1 MDLKQM
7 TMLALQISIVSTV
20 FGFGLKASGRDILYL
35 IRRPGLFARSL
46 LAVLVIMPLV
56 ALALAWMFDFPPAVE
71 VILVALAISPVP
83 PLLPMKET
91 KAGGDISYGLGLM
104 AVLAVVSI
112 VAVPAT
118 LSLFGQILGR
128 PLTMAPG
135 AIAGVM
141 IKSILMPLAAGMIAR
156 VLLPRMAERLSSAVM
171 MIVKVLLPVAAL
183 ALLAGAL
190 SAIWALI
197 GGGAAIA
204 LVIFTLA
211 GLVIGHVLGGPEPG
225 HSTVL
230 ALSTACRHPAL
241 AFAIASTNFPD
252 QPFGALILLY
262 VIVGAIVG
270 IPYLLWTRRQ
280 VAAPATLT
288 RSV

>member
-35 IRRPGLFARSL
+35 VRRPGLFARSL

-56 ALALAWMFDFPPAVE
+56 ALALDWMFDFPPAVE

-91 KAGGDISYGLGLM
+91 KAGGDLSYGLGLM

-118 LSLFGQILGR
+118 LALLGQILGR
-128 PLTMAPG
+128 PLAMAPG

-141 IKSILMPLAAGMIAR
+141 IKTILMPMAAGMIAR
-156 VLLPRMAERLSSAVM
+156 VLMPRMAERLANAVM
-171 MIVKVLLPVAAL
+171 LIVKVLLPVAAL

-197 GGGAAIA
+197 GGGAALA

-225 HSTVL
+225 QSTVL

-241 AFAIASTNFPD
+241 AFAIATTNFPD
-252 QPFGALILLY
+252 QPFAALILLY
-262 VIVGAIVG
+262 VIVGAVVG
-270 IPYLLWTRRQ
+270 IPYFMWTRRL
-280 VAAPATLT
+280 VAGPAVQM
-288 RSV
+288 S

>member
-1 MDLKQM
+1 MDLKQL

-20 FGFGLKASGRDILYL
+20 FAFGLKASGKDILYL
-35 IRRPGLFARSL
+35 IQRPGLLARSL

-56 ALALAWMFDFPPAVE
+56 ALGLDRMFDFPLPVE

-112 VAVPAT
+112 VAVPVILA
-118 LSLFGQILGR
+118 LLGLILGR
-128 PLTMAPG
+128 PLAMTPG
-135 AIAGVM
+135 AIAGVI
-141 IKSILMPLAAGMIAR
+141 IKTIVMPLAAGLIVRA
-156 VLLPRMAERLSSAVM
+156 VAPQFADRLANVVM
-171 MIVKVLLPVAAL
+171 FIVKVLLPVAVL
-183 ALLAGAL
+183 AVLAGAL

-197 GGGAAIA
+197 GGGTVLA

-211 GLVIGHVLGGPEPG
+211 GLVIGHVLGGPDPG
-225 HSTVL
+225 QSTVL
-230 ALSTACRHPAL
+230 ALSTACRHPAI
-241 AFAIASTNFPD
+241 AFAIAATNFPD
-252 QPFGALILLY
+252 QPFGPLILLY
-262 VIVGAIVG
+262 LIVSAVVG

-280 VAAPATLT
+280 VAGPAVQM
-288 RSV
+288 S

>member
-35 IRRPGLFARSL
+35 VRRPGLFARSL

-91 KAGGDISYGLGLM
+91 KAGGDTSYGLGLM

-112 VAVPAT
+112 VAVPVILA
-118 LSLFGQILGR
+118 LLGLILGR
-128 PLTMAPG
+128 PLAMTPG
-135 AIAGVM
+135 AIAAVM
-141 IKSILMPLAAGMIAR
+141 IKTIVVPLAAGLIVRA
-156 VLLPRMAERLSSAVM
+156 VAPQFADRLANVVM
-171 MIVKVLLPVAAL
+171 LIVKVLLPVAVL
-183 ALLAGAL
+183 AVLAGAL

-197 GGGAAIA
+197 GGGTVLA
-204 LVIFTLA
+204 LVIFTVA
-211 GLVIGHVLGGPEPG
+211 GLVIGHLLGGPDPG
-225 HSTVL
+225 QSTVL
-230 ALSTACRHPAL
+230 ALSTSCRHPAI
-241 AFAIASTNFPD
+241 AFAIAATNFPD
-252 QPFGALILLY
+252 QPFGPLILLY
-262 VIVGAIVG
+262 LIVSAVVG

-280 VAAPATLT
+280 VAAPATLN
-288 RSV
+288 V

>member
-1 MDLKQM
+1 MDLKQLA
-7 TMLALQISIVSTV
+7 MLALQISIVSTV
-20 FGFGLKASGRDILYL
+20 FGFGLKASGHDVLYL
-35 IRRPGLFARSL
+35 VRRPSLLARSL

-56 ALALAWMFDFPPAVE
+56 ALGLDRMFDFPMPVE
-71 VILVALAISPVP
+71 VTLVALAISPVP

-91 KAGGDISYGLGLM
+91 KGGGDLSYGLGLM
-104 AVLAVVSI
+104 AALAVVSI
-112 VAVPAT
+112 VAVPMT
-118 LSLFGQILGR
+118 LALLGLILGR
-128 PLTMAPG
+128 PLAMAPG
-135 AIAGVM
+135 AIARVM
-141 IKSILMPLAAGMIAR
+141 IKTILVPLAAGLIVRA
-156 VLLPRMAERLSSAVM
+156 VAPQFADRLANLVM
-171 MIVKVLLPVAAL
+171 LIVKVLLPVAVL

-197 GGGAAIA
+197 GGGTVLA

-211 GLVIGHVLGGPEPG
+211 GLVIGHVLGGPDPG
-225 HSTVL
+225 QSTVL
-230 ALSTACRHPAL
+230 ALSTACRHPAI

-262 VIVGAIVG
+262 VIVSAIVG